1 MTSKQRPPVYN
12 GFYFWGD
19 CFSKKAD
26 FDFFFRHFFQ
36 QELLALSTA
45 LSATLTA
52 QLAFDPKHLKYCST
66 YNLAEGV
73 DESNKKKEIYHLVG
87 KA

>member
-1 MTSKQRPPVYN
+1 
-12 GFYFWGD
+12 
-19 CFSKKAD
+19 
-26 FDFFFRHFFQ
+26 
-36 QELLALSTA
+36 LALSTA

-73 DESNKKKEIYHLVG
+73 DESNKKKEIYHLVR
-87 KA
+87 KINYFDKEEKYFEVVK